1 MAILTESNLLK
12 MSISFINNFL
22 KKDFF
27 IKKKRKNVNYNFEYI
42 ISHLNFYIFFYFEA
56 SPIRDSSLV
65 VLPEVI

>member
-27 IKKKRKNVNYNFEYI
+27 IKKRKNVNYNFEYI

-56 SPIRDSSLV
+56 SPIRDSSLAI
-65 VLPEVI
+65 LPEVI

>member
-27 IKKKRKNVNYNFEYI
+27 IKKRKNVNYNFEYI
-42 ISHLNFYIFFYFEA
+42 ISHLNFYIFFLF
-56 SPIRDSSLV
+56 
-65 VLPEVI
+65 

>member
-27 IKKKRKNVNYNFEYI
+27 IKKRKNVNYNFEYI